1 MGDAEYLAAFD
12 ALLMPICRQV
22 PPAPHHLPLSP
33 ALHLPLYLPSISPLS
48 SLYLAC
54 ISPISQFA
62 PDLVLVSCGFD
73 AAAGDP
79 LGGMALTRTRTL
91 TLTLTRTRT
100 LTLTLTLTP
109 TLTLPLAL
117 TLALTLPLTL
127 TL

>member
-1 MGDAEYLAAFD
+1 MGRDAGRGHSINLAWAHEGMGDAEYLAAFD

-22 PPAPHHLPLSP
+22 LPAHHHLPLSP

-48 SLYLAC
+48 FLYLAC

-79 LGGMALTRTRTL
+79 LGGMTL
-91 TLTLTRTRT
+91 K
-100 LTLTLTLTP
+100 P
-109 TLTLPLAL
+109 EP
-117 TLALTLPLTL
+117 
-127 TL
+127 